1 MNNKWTCNSP
11 EAAGI
16 RTGGH
21 REAGWCFLDDP
32 GFCRHSF
39 ATDIP
44 DKSQCQ
50 IGRNHQADCGF
61 GQRVSSH
68 LLLVLPVPLLPFSAG
83 LWPLVVGPVFPSS
96 SACLSRLP
104 PRLPTLFLPSL
115 PLSLSFRL
123 LLHWISFLPR
133 LRCFLFST
141 CALPGDEIFFCFYF
155 WKIQSSNSNC
165 PRAASVGYCWTE
177 MSTTIDDKQHNGGI
191 QKNQSGIRS
200 KKVFDIFGDM

>member
-83 LWPLVVGPVFPSS
+83 LWPLVVGP
-96 SACLSRLP
+96 SA
-104 PRLPTLFLPSL
+104 
-115 PLSLSFRL
+115 
-123 LLHWISFLPR
+123 
-133 LRCFLFST
+133 
-141 CALPGDEIFFCFYF
+141 
-155 WKIQSSNSNC
+155 
-165 PRAASVGYCWTE
+165 AAAGR
-177 MSTTIDDKQHNGGI
+177 NGPI
-191 QKNQSGIRS
+191 
-200 KKVFDIFGDM
+200 